1 VNPTDIAGLFS
12 RYFVVGFY
20 VPTFAALA
28 VLGAVVGVVHD
39 LPEVYSRYSPQT
51 RLLID
56 GAVALPLALALS
68 GLHQPI
74 LEWFRG
80 APLWRRR
87 DRRVFAGLYLWK
99 TKRARDRFE
108 SLTKADADP
117 HPSPARTSAAWNLD
131 RRYPASE
138 DQLFPTRFGNIMRAT
153 EYHGYKRYGLDQVVV
168 WPRVEMLLGQ
178 AERDVHESVR
188 GDVAFFVNVCLGTG
202 AIAVVSTVLGVADRS
217 PGVIVGAV
225 GATLVLGLSYLAVL
239 QAALR
244 WGDAVR
250 SSVDLHRLELYRL
263 MGLRSPLTPQQEVA
277 IGRALTRCL
286 LYSEPLADTV
296 RARVPA
302 NADDGG

>member
-1 VNPTDIAGLFS
+1 MNPTDIAGLFS

-20 VPTFAALA
+20 VPTFAAVA
-28 VLGAVVGVVHD
+28 VLGGVLGDVHD
-39 LPEVYSRYSPQT
+39 LPGVYSRYSQQT
-51 RLLID
+51 RILID
-56 GAVALPLALALS
+56 GAVAVPLALALS
-68 GLHQPI
+68 GLHQTI

-87 DRRVFAGLYLWK
+87 DRRLFASLYLWK
-99 TKRARDRFE
+99 TARAREKFT
-108 SLTKADADP
+108 SLSAADASP
-117 HPSPARTSAAWNLD
+117 VQSPARTSAAWNLD
-131 RRYPASE
+131 RNYPGSE

-188 GDVAFFVNVCLGTG
+188 GDVAFFVNVCL
-202 AIAVVSTVLGVADRS
+202 AASAVAGVAAVLGFEHRS
-217 PGVIVGAV
+217 APLLVGAL
-225 GATLVLGLSYLAVL
+225 AASALFGLSYLAVL

-250 SSVDLHRLELYRL
+250 SSVDLHRLELYRT
-263 MGLRSPLTPQQEVA
+263 MGLKLPLTPHEEQNV
-277 IGRALTRCL
+277 GRALTRCL

-296 RARVPA
+296 RAPA
-302 NADDGG
+302 PNNAQAGR